1 MILKLEN
8 KSTHLKEKVMSGKGK
23 KTRCGSHQ
31 VGNGTQSGGGQR
43 GSNLNIL
50 FYLILLP
57 TALFSNIWT
66 SLARIVNGLKKV
78 GFKSREGGHHLN
90 FLPRV
95 KRVSDF
101 LCTGLLLPGEWV
113 KRQC

>member
-1 MILKLEN
+1 MRKFCDPQTG
-8 KSTHLKEKVMSGKGK
+8 KSTHLKEKIISGKGK

-57 TALFSNIWT
+57 TALF
-66 SLARIVNGLKKV
+66 LAISG
-78 GFKSREGGHHLN
+78 
-90 FLPRV
+90 PY
-95 KRVSDF
+95 
-101 LCTGLLLPGEWV
+101 
-113 KRQC
+113 